1 MPSATCATGA
11 AMSLLSL
18 SARHCA
24 SVAAA
29 PAVRC
34 GAVAPPCCPSS
45 ARAVHLSRVDAR
57 TAAAPSSSSR
67 AVARAQRPNMGRAR
81 AHAVSVAE
89 GQTAEGSA
97 RGEGEFEAVIGI
109 ETHVQLNTATKAFCR
124 CAAQYGAAPNEH
136 VCPTCMGQPG
146 ALPVLNA
153 RVVDAAVRLALALQC
168 RVALTSKFDRK
179 QYFYPDLPKGY
190 QISQFD
196 EPLAAN
202 GHVDVDMPLE
212 AGGIISQFDEPLA
225 AHGHVDVDMP
235 LEAGGTFDEPL
246 AAHGHVDVDMPLE
259 AGGGRRRFGVTRAHL
274 EEDAGKSLHG
284 GDGSQPMLAV
294 AAWGG
299 WQPGERLLAGGDTWD
314 GMVSGERLLAGG
326 DTWDGMVE
334 WQHSPCLLSL
344 HEGDG
349 SQEWQHSP
357 CLLSLH
363 EGDGSQ
369 AWQHSPCLQ
378 SLPVWLSRS
387 YLLLCWPSLP
397 CHPCRAISARAFPA
411 RAISQVDLNRAGVAL
426 VEVVSEP
433 DMRSGAEAAEYAAE
447 LQRLVRYVGVGNG
460 NMAEGSMRCDVNVS
474 VRPRGQTTLG
484 TKVEIKNMN
493 SFKEMQ
499 RAIDYEITR
508 QSQLLRDGKAERIVQ
523 ETRLWDEGRQ
533 ETAAMRSKEGLADYR
548 YFPDPDL
555 PALHLEEAFLHHLQ
569 AALPELPE
577 QRRRRYEALGLS
589 MQDTLV
595 LVDDREF
602 SDYFDGVLAEGADPK
617 AAANWLMGDVTALLK
632 AQRCSVPAMAA
643 RMPPASLAE
652 LIALIQDGT
661 ISGKIGKELL
671 PVLFSEGGSARKLVE
686 AKGLLQISD
695 EATIERMVDEVLT
708 ANPKQLEQFRAG
720 KTKLQG
726 FFTGQVM
733 KASGGRVN
741 PALMNKILMRKL
753 HALS

>member
-1 MPSATCATGA
+1 MPSATCVTGA

-18 SARHCA
+18 SARHSV

-34 GAVAPPCCPSS
+34 SAVAPPCCPSS
-45 ARAVHLSRVDAR
+45 ARAAHLSRVDVR

-67 AVARAQRPNMGRAR
+67 AVARAQRPNTGRAR

-196 EPLAAN
+196 EPLAA
-202 GHVDVDMPLE
+202 
-212 AGGIISQFDEPLA
+212 
-225 AHGHVDVDMP
+225 
-235 LEAGGTFDEPL
+235 
-246 AAHGHVDVDMPLE
+246 HGHVDVDMPLE

-284 GDGSQPMLAV
+284 GDGSQVRRCLGGM
-294 AAWGG
+294 AASFTCTF
-299 WQPGERLLAGGDTWD
+299 A
-314 GMVSGERLLAGG
+314 
-326 DTWDGMVE
+326 
-334 WQHSPCLLSL
+334 
-344 HEGDG
+344 
-349 SQEWQHSP
+349 
-357 CLLSLH
+357 
-363 EGDGSQ
+363 
-369 AWQHSPCLQ
+369 
-378 SLPVWLSRS
+378 RS
-387 YLLLCWPSLP
+387 
-397 CHPCRAISARAFPA
+397 ISARSISARSISARSISARSISARSISARSISARSISARSISARSISARSISARSISARSISARSISARSISARSISARSISARSISP
-411 RAISQVDLNRAGVAL
+411 RAICQVDLNRAGVAL

-493 SFKEMQ
+493 SFREMQ
-499 RAIDYEITR
+499 RAIDFEITR
-508 QSQLLRDGKAERIVQ
+508 QSQLLREGKAEHIVQ

-555 PALHLEEAFLHHLQ
+555 PALHLEESFLRHLQ
-569 AALPELPE
+569 AGLPELPE
-577 QRRRRYEALGLS
+577 QRRRRYEALGLP
-589 MQDTLV
+589 MQDVLV

-602 SDYFDGVLAEGADPK
+602 SDYFDSVLAAGADPK
-617 AAANWLMGDVTALLK
+617 AAANWLIGDVTALLK
-632 AQRCSVPAMAA
+632 AHRCSLPAMAA

-695 EATIERMVDEVLT
+695 EAAIERLVEEVL
-708 ANPKQLEQFRAG
+708 AGNPKQVEQFRAG

-726 FFTGQVM
+726 FFVGQVM

-741 PALMNKILMRKL
+741 PALMNKILMKKL
-753 HALS
+753 HASS

>member
-1 MPSATCATGA
+1 MPSATCVTGA

-18 SARHCA
+18 SARHSA
-24 SVAAA
+24 SAAAA

-34 GAVAPPCCPSS
+34 GAVALPCCPSS
-45 ARAVHLSRVDAR
+45 ARAAHLSRVDAR

-89 GQTAEGSA
+89 GLTAEGSA

-109 ETHVQLNTATKAFCR
+109 ETHVQLNTATKVRGASGKAQRISGARCWGGELFKPAAAQPHAYCHRRSPPSHSAFCR
-124 CAAQYGAAPNEH
+124 CAAQYGAVPNEH

-196 EPLAAN
+196 EPLAAR
-202 GHVDVDMPLE
+202 
-212 AGGIISQFDEPLA
+212 
-225 AHGHVDVDMP
+225 
-235 LEAGGTFDEPL
+235 
-246 AAHGHVDVDMPLE
+246 GHVDVDMPLE

-284 GDGSQPMLAV
+284 GDG
-294 AAWGG
+294 
-299 WQPGERLLAGGDTWD
+299 
-314 GMVSGERLLAGG
+314 
-326 DTWDGMVE
+326 
-334 WQHSPCLLSL
+334 
-344 HEGDG
+344 
-349 SQEWQHSP
+349 
-357 CLLSLH
+357 
-363 EGDGSQ
+363 
-369 AWQHSPCLQ
+369 
-378 SLPVWLSRS
+378 
-387 YLLLCWPSLP
+387 
-397 CHPCRAISARAFPA
+397 
-411 RAISQVDLNRAGVAL
+411 SQVDLNRAGVAL

-493 SFKEMQ
+493 SFREMQ
-499 RAIDYEITR
+499 RAIDFEITR
-508 QSQLLRDGKAERIVQ
+508 QSQLLRDGKAQHIVQ

-555 PALHLEEAFLHHLQ
+555 PALHLEEAFLHQLQ
-569 AALPELPE
+569 AGLPELPE

-589 MQDTLV
+589 MQDVLV

-602 SDYFDGVLAEGADPK
+602 SDYFDGVLAEGTDPK

-632 AQRCSVPAMAA
+632 THRCSVLAMAA

-695 EATIERMVDEVLT
+695 EAAIERLVDEVL
-708 ANPKQLEQFRAG
+708 AGNPKQLEQFRAG

-741 PALMNKILMRKL
+741 PALMNKILMKKL
-753 HALS
+753 HASS

>member
-1 MPSATCATGA
+1 MLARSFPRPSLAILRALEACAVLSPSTRKAAFRMPSATCVTGA
-11 AMSLLSL
+11 AMSHLSL
-18 SARHCA
+18 SARHSA

-45 ARAVHLSRVDAR
+45 ARAAHLSRVDVC
-57 TAAAPSSSSR
+57 TAAAPSTSSSR
-67 AVARAQRPNMGRAR
+67 AVARAPRPNMGRAR

-196 EPLAAN
+196 EPLAAR
-202 GHVDVDMPLE
+202 
-212 AGGIISQFDEPLA
+212 
-225 AHGHVDVDMP
+225 
-235 LEAGGTFDEPL
+235 
-246 AAHGHVDVDMPLE
+246 GHVDVDMPLE

-284 GDGSQPMLAV
+284 GDGSQ
-294 AAWGG
+294 
-299 WQPGERLLAGGDTWD
+299 
-314 GMVSGERLLAGG
+314 
-326 DTWDGMVE
+326 
-334 WQHSPCLLSL
+334 
-344 HEGDG
+344 
-349 SQEWQHSP
+349 
-357 CLLSLH
+357 
-363 EGDGSQ
+363 
-369 AWQHSPCLQ
+369 
-378 SLPVWLSRS
+378 
-387 YLLLCWPSLP
+387 
-397 CHPCRAISARAFPA
+397 
-411 RAISQVDLNRAGVAL
+411 VDLNRAGVAL

-447 LQRLVRYVGVGNG
+447 LQRMVRYVGVGNG

-493 SFKEMQ
+493 SFREMQ
-499 RAIDYEITR
+499 RAIDFEITR
-508 QSQLLRDGKAERIVQ
+508 QSQLLRDGKAQHIVQ

-555 PALHLEEAFLHHLQ
+555 PALHLEEAFLLQLQ
-569 AALPELPE
+569 AGLPELPE

-589 MQDTLV
+589 MQDVLV

-602 SDYFDGVLAEGADPK
+602 SDYCDGVLAAGAEPK

-632 AQRCSVPAMAA
+632 AHRCSVPTMAA

-695 EATIERMVDEVLT
+695 EAAIERMVEEVL
-708 ANPKQLEQFRAG
+708 AGNPKQVEQFRAG

-741 PALMNKILMRKL
+741 PALMNKILMKKL
-753 HALS
+753 HASS